1 MTFAASK
8 LILLFDMAPLII
20 HLSSASIK
28 LAPAIPIHAH
38 CSDSRNYKTA
48 IQSALHTAALNQPVP
63 TIGFQ
68 HLAPSAIP
76 YILTMVNHYKL
87 DIYLSCSITKQNVTS
102 VKAAS
107 LMLKIPELTKLVTDA
122 EEGFATYATD
132 DGLPSNSL

>member
-1 MTFAASK
+1 
-8 LILLFDMAPLII
+8 MAPLII

-122 EEGFATYATD
+122 EEGFASNATD
-132 DGLPSNSL
+132 DGLPSNFL